1 MSGEIPELFE
11 GKIVSAEKEYKII
24 SDLDNIDTSITEI
37 DKKVNQILNHLGLPT
52 KNVVV
57 DVPERIVMYKNL
69 EDVIDKIA
77 SDKTTMLYLSK
88 FVHAITDGLFD
99 AALNYLW
106 DATIN
111 ELRKR
116 ISNYDVEYFY
126 DVVISEPKKR
136 GNLSGEKDLVNIQD
150 SDLLVGVKKIE
161 LINDVA
167 YNELDHIK
175 YMRNWTS
182 TAHPNEEE
190 LTGLKLLGWLEI
202 CIKNVFNLPLSDI
215 NIEIK
220 KLLSDIKTRRFDK
233 NEIALKKTFLL
244 DLNSNQSNSL
254 LNGLFGIYVSDS
266 VSPEAIDNI
275 NEISPQLWSLADD
288 STKNNIGIKYGNFLI
303 NGHTDKQQSAKSFLE
318 VVSGQSVI
326 PDDLKSVEIANILSD
341 LSTANKENNNF
352 YSEPSIAREL
362 NRYVKNSKS
371 IPEKIEKDFVITVIS
386 CFLTNGNGVAWNA
399 EDFYVEMISNF
410 TKNQALIGLLSYLD
424 DSIQSKL
431 NNSSLSDS
439 KYTELLN
446 MLKVKIT
453 TPKAVE
459 LINFIISF
467 KGVPKIKFLTDS
479 TYKRQYLDFV
489 NEHKNLVL

>member
-1 MSGEIPELFE
+1 
-11 GKIVSAEKEYKII
+11 
-24 SDLDNIDTSITEI
+24 
-37 DKKVNQILNHLGLPT
+37 
-52 KNVVV
+52 
-57 DVPERIVMYKNL
+57 
-69 EDVIDKIA
+69 
-77 SDKTTMLYLSK
+77 
-88 FVHAITDGLFD
+88 
-99 AALNYLW
+99 
-106 DATIN
+106 
-111 ELRKR
+111 
-116 ISNYDVEYFY
+116 
-126 DVVISEPKKR
+126 
-136 GNLSGEKDLVNIQD
+136 
-150 SDLLVGVKKIE
+150 
-161 LINDVA
+161 
-167 YNELDHIK
+167 
-175 YMRNWTS
+175 MRNWTS